1 MEENTKKKIST
12 KDMVQIAMFTAVVA
26 VLSQIAIPMPSEVP
40 VTLQT
45 LAVALCGYVL
55 GSKKGAVSLLVYAL
69 LGAVG
74 APVFAN
80 FKGGLGAIAGP
91 TGGFIWGFIF
101 MAFLC
106 GLGVESTHKWLAV
119 VLGIAGVLVCHA
131 CGAAQFAIIKGN
143 GFWSSALL
151 VSVPYLVKDFVSVI
165 IALGAAALIRSRIK
179 VTAAANQ

>member
-1 MEENTKKKIST
+1 MEENKKKKIST

-106 GLGVESTHKWLAV
+106 GLGIESKHKWLAV
-119 VLGIAGVLVCHA
+119 VLGIAGHA

>member
-1 MEENTKKKIST
+1 MEENKKKKIST

-101 MAFLC
+101 MA
-106 GLGVESTHKWLAV
+106 
-119 VLGIAGVLVCHA
+119 
-131 CGAAQFAIIKGN
+131 AQFAIIKGN

>member
-1 MEENTKKKIST
+1 MEENKKKKIST

-26 VLSQIAIPMPSEVP
+26 VLSQIAIPMPSGVP

-106 GLGVESTHKWLAV
+106 GLG
-119 VLGIAGVLVCHA
+119 IAGVLVCHA
-131 CGAAQFAIIKGN
+131 CGAAQFAMIKGN

>member
-1 MEENTKKKIST
+1 MEENKKKKIST

-26 VLSQIAIPMPSEVP
+26 VLSHIAIPMPSGVP

-106 GLGVESTHKWLAV
+106 GLGIESKHKWLAV

-151 VSVPYLVKDFVSVI
+151 VSVPYLVKDFLSVI

>member
-1 MEENTKKKIST
+1 MEENKKKKIST

-26 VLSQIAIPMPSEVP
+26 VLSHIAIPMPSGVP

-91 TGGFIWGFIF
+91 TGGFIF

-106 GLGVESTHKWLAV
+106 GLGIESKHKWLAV

-165 IALGAAALIRSRIK
+165 IAFGAAALIRSRIK

>member
-1 MEENTKKKIST
+1 MEENKKKKIST

-26 VLSQIAIPMPSEVP
+26 VLSQIAIPMPSGVP

-106 GLGVESTHKWLAV
+106 GLGIEST
-119 VLGIAGVLVCHA
+119 
-131 CGAAQFAIIKGN
+131 
-143 GFWSSALL
+143 
-151 VSVPYLVKDFVSVI
+151 D
-165 IALGAAALIRSRIK
+165 
-179 VTAAANQ
+179 